1 MFCYNMD
8 LWLFPNQM
16 FRECPGR
23 ERPTYI
29 NLSSSESKWDFLKGV
44 TAYANWG
51 KKNSYSQSFSE
62 ILVRL

>member
-1 MFCYNMD
+1 
-8 LWLFPNQM
+8 M

-51 KKNSYSQSFSE
+51 KKILIANL
-62 ILVRL
+62 LVRF